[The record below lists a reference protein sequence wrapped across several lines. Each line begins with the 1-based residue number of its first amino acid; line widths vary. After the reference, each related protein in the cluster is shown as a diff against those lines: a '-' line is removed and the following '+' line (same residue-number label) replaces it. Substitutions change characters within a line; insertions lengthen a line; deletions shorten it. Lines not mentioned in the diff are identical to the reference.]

1 MKLFY
6 LNLKQALRYMQR
18 DILQYSLSTGGMI
31 LGLVC
36 LTFSINWL
44 WNETHYDSFRPGHED
59 IYAVAYLDESK
70 TTHGFQHSY
79 ALYDYLRDSV
89 PEIKSVGMSA
99 SVYRPKIYTE
109 KGDDVTQTC
118 KSIRK
123 ITPSLLTLFHVE
135 LLYGDTRTALQEGH
149 IILSRQAA
157 VDIFGRENVVGERL
171 KVEDRDMYGTTQ
183 KDYTVSGIAAD
194 VPEQTNLDFD
204 MLLWLDPD
212 KDYSRE
218 QWGYMAVEI
227 YYSSDHPE
235 QAAAR
240 VSAMPHYNRACAKS
254 VPLSEMHVLYG
265 AESWWR
271 GIFYPLAFTVVSFLM
286 IASALFNYMAILTA
300 RFLGRIREY
309 KLRLTLGGTQL
320 ANVAWL
326 TTEVLLLLI
335 LVLLISGVMLELLT
349 YWAGVSMAKGNI
361 YGTYGWCSLGFVAV
375 VLFFLAYPV
384 ATLRKACSATPAAHP
399 GKLHNH
405 ANLLFVQ
412 LAVCVLFAFLF
423 LNAYRQFRFMTHT
436 DLGFDT
442 HNILRIYTNYNS
454 FNRTSTNLLA
464 QRLKSGESPAVED
477 AIALAADLFGS
488 GMRMGTYIRVDNE
501 PDEDTR
507 TISYMILPSE
517 AFRFFHIQTDKGK
530 GLMPP
535 STPGR
540 MAVVLNSDA
549 AQAAG
554 YDGSG
559 KHRYKI
565 WYFTDEEMEAE
576 IQGVAN
582 VQCRSFLESAY
593 PCAFIYEP
601 QGEWFGFHEVVYL
614 RHAPGKE
621 QEAAVYARQL
631 MKDMQIPDYEIDI
644 EPLEQFIASFYEQES
659 TYLRVFTVIALAS
672 LVITLSGVFS
682 VVRYTMRVQ
691 RRNIA
696 IRRIFGATNGTLRR
710 MYLTRYIILSLLATI
725 VAIPTGYR
733 LIGYWLENYSQ
744 TIPLG
749 AWPALVIV
757 LVIIGLVAC
766 IVITQINRA
775 TRENPAN
782 VIKTE

>member
-349 YWAGVSMAKGNI
+349 LKDFVIVPHRIPFDAPIHDLHVDTAGQLHILVAADIRRGILRMELALRNHHD
-361 YGTYGWCSLGFVAV
+361 VAV
-375 VLFFLAYPV
+375 PD
-384 ATLRKACSATPAAHP
+384 K
-399 GKLHNH
+399 G
-405 ANLLFVQ
+405 
-412 LAVCVLFAFLF
+412 
-423 LNAYRQFRFMTHT
+423 
-436 DLGFDT
+436 
-442 HNILRIYTNYNS
+442 
-454 FNRTSTNLLA
+454 
-464 QRLKSGESPAVED
+464 
-477 AIALAADLFGS
+477 ADGIVF
-488 GMRMGTYIRVDNE
+488 
-501 PDEDTR
+501 P
-507 TISYMILPSE
+507 
-517 AFRFFHIQTDKGK
+517 FFH
-530 GLMPP
+530 
-535 STPGR
+535 
-540 MAVVLNSDA
+540 
-549 AQAAG
+549 
-554 YDGSG
+554 
-559 KHRYKI
+559 
-565 WYFTDEEMEAE
+565 F
-576 IQGVAN
+576 
-582 VQCRSFLESAY
+582 
-593 PCAFIYEP
+593 
-601 QGEWFGFHEVVYL
+601 
-614 RHAPGKE
+614 
-621 QEAAVYARQL
+621 
-631 MKDMQIPDYEIDI
+631 
-644 EPLEQFIASFYEQES
+644 
-659 TYLRVFTVIALAS
+659 RVGHGVIA
-672 LVITLSGVFS
+672 
-682 VVRYTMRVQ
+682 
-691 RRNIA
+691 
-696 IRRIFGATNGTLRR
+696 
-710 MYLTRYIILSLLATI
+710 
-725 VAIPTGYR
+725 R
-733 LIGYWLENYSQ
+733 LEAHAKRHQYPQ
-744 TIPLG
+744 
-749 AWPALVIV
+749 
-757 LVIIGLVAC
+757 
-766 IVITQINRA
+766 
-775 TRENPAN
+775 
-782 VIKTE
+782 